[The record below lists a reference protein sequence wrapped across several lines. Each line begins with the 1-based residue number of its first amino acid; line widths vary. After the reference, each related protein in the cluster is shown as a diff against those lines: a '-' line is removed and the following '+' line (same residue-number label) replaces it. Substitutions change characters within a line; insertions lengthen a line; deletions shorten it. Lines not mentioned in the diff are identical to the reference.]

1 LLKQRLITAVVL
13 IPLALAT
20 IFLLPLAW
28 FGVVVTAVL
37 ALATWEW
44 SPLMG
49 VTNKTG
55 RIAYTLFNTVI
66 LAGLYWLTPFE
77 NIWHQDGVVDGL
89 FYIVL
94 IGGIWWLLAIV
105 LVFNFPR
112 SKALWCKSKMFIGVF
127 GVLVLVPAWAALMAL
142 RSLHYDSNPLFGSFT
157 VLFVFVLIW
166 AADAGAYF
174 VGKQFGKHKLMPA
187 VSPGKTM
194 EGLIGGL
201 LLAIVAMIVVAQLIS
216 LPGELALAFYGVGI
230 VTVLVSV
237 FGDLNESMFKRCAG
251 VKDSGSI
258 LPGHGGIL
266 DRIDSLTS
274 ALPIFLL
281 GYLWLIH

>member
-1 LLKQRLITAVVL
+1 MLKQRLITAVVL
-13 IPLALAT
+13 IPLALAA

-37 ALATWEW
+37 VLAAWEW
-44 SPLMG
+44 SALMG
-49 VTNKTG
+49 VSKKLT
-55 RIAYTLFNTVI
+55 RLAYTLLNTVI
-66 LAGLYWLTPFE
+66 LAALYWLTPFE
-77 NIWHQDGVVDGL
+77 DIWQQDGIVDGL
-89 FYIVL
+89 FYVVFTAGL
-94 IGGIWWLLAIV
+94 WWLLAIV

-112 SKALWCKSKMFIGVF
+112 SKVLWCKSCAFVGVF

-142 RSLHYDSNPLFGSFT
+142 RSLHYDSNPLFGAFT

-166 AADAGAYF
+166 AADVGAYLT
-174 VGKQFGKHKLMPA
+174 GKQFGKHKLMPA
-187 VSPGKTM
+187 VSPGKTL
-194 EGLIGGL
+194 EGLVGGV
-201 LLAIVAMIVVAQLIS
+201 LLAIAAMIIVAQLIS
-216 LPGELALAFYGVGI
+216 LPNELALSFYGLGI

>member
-1 LLKQRLITAVVL
+1 MLKQRLITAVVL

>member
-1 LLKQRLITAVVL
+1 MLKQRLITAVVL
-13 IPLALAT
+13 IPLALAA

-37 ALATWEW
+37 ALAAWEW

-49 VTNKTG
+49 VTNKVG
-55 RIAYTLFNTVI
+55 RIAYTLLNTVI
-66 LAGLYWLTPFE
+66 LAVLYWLTPFE
-77 NIWHQDGVVDGL
+77 NIWQQDGIVDGL

-94 IGGIWWLLAIV
+94 IGGIWWLLAIA

-112 SKALWCKSKMFIGVF
+112 SKALWCKSRVFVGVF

-142 RSLHYDSNPLFGSFT
+142 RSLHYDSNPLFGGFT

-166 AADAGAYF
+166 AADIGAYF
-174 VGKQFGKHKLMPA
+174 AGKQFGKHKLMPA

-194 EGLIGGL
+194 EGLIGGV
-201 LLAIVAMIVVAQLIS
+201 LLAIVAMIVVAQIIS
-216 LPGELALAFYGVGI
+216 LPSELALAFYGVGI

>member
-28 FGVVVTAVL
+28 FGVVVAAVL

-66 LAGLYWLTPFE
+66 LAALYWLTPFE
-77 NIWHQDGVVDGL
+77 NIWHQDGIVDGL
-89 FYIVL
+89 LYIVL
-94 IGGIWWLLAIV
+94 IGGIWWILAIA